1 MTHPVPKSDSEQSGA
16 IRNPL
21 VSVIVPAYN
30 VEQYLKYAIDSALN
44 QTLANIEVIVV
55 DDASND
61 STLQVAQACAA
72 TDDRVKVI
80 ASPANRGAAV
90 ARNQA
95 LDTATGDWVAILD
108 ADDWFSPKRL
118 EALLTK
124 ADEYSADMVADDL
137 SYVRN
142 LESEPWTSF
151 AQLNGNLYTSNPTEI
166 DPLFYVR
173 EDSRLWSTNGVSP
186 GFLKPIIRRSLLNN
200 NNIRYKD
207 YIRLGQD
214 FFFFL
219 DCLLAE
225 ARYIF
230 YPEAYYFYRAR
241 PDSLITKSQRER
253 WLQAERGLSE
263 VLKDRRVA
271 ENFELQKALLAKL
284 NVCTKK
290 RQYASVVEP
299 LRKKQYLK
307 AMFEMIVN
315 PYFFVRAIQ
324 RLWDK
329 NPLKRI
335 PKKGTMAKRLTL

>member
-80 ASPANRGAAV
+80 ASPENRGAAV

-200 NNIRYKD
+200 NNIRYKE

-253 WLQAERGLSE
+253 WLQAER
-263 VLKDRRVA
+263 
-271 ENFELQKALLAKL
+271 
-284 NVCTKK
+284 
-290 RQYASVVEP
+290 
-299 LRKKQYLK
+299 
-307 AMFEMIVN
+307 
-315 PYFFVRAIQ
+315 
-324 RLWDK
+324 
-329 NPLKRI
+329 
-335 PKKGTMAKRLTL
+335 